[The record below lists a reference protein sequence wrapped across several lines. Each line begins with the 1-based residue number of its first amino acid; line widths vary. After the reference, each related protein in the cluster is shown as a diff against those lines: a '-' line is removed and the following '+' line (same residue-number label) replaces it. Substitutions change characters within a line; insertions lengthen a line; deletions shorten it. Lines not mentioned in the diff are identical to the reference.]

1 MLDFVEPA
9 RTGRRRL
16 GWRRQTRLDYPQR
29 SEPSGTLL
37 GHDCYSQ
44 KEEFRVDFMKRLL
57 IITVLA
63 ASMPPLYA
71 QTQQPDTAKLK
82 AEAQKVVSI
91 IRADKDKTQA
101 YCQLDNIG
109 EQIDQANQAKD
120 TTKADALS
128 QQGEQLEKKLGPEY
142 HTLFDALNDADPDS
156 QDVKDILSM
165 FDTLA
170 ESCPH

>member
-1 MLDFVEPA
+1 
-9 RTGRRRL
+9 
-16 GWRRQTRLDYPQR
+16 
-29 SEPSGTLL
+29 
-37 GHDCYSQ
+37 
-44 KEEFRVDFMKRLL
+44 
-57 IITVLA
+57 
-63 ASMPPLYA
+63 
-71 QTQQPDTAKLK
+71 LK
-82 AEAQKVVSI
+82 TDAQKVVSI
-91 IRADKDKTQA
+91 IRGDKAKTQA

-109 EQIDQANQAKD
+109 EQIDQATRAKD

-142 HTLFDALNDADPDS
+142 LTLFDALNDADPDS